1 MLDTVLRLVGPRG
14 RALAFSAAIAA
25 SLAACDTAP
34 PEPSR
39 DPALAGAALNTSAPD
54 PDAPLPEPDAKLLAP
69 EKATEQ
75 APATFKAKFHTTQ
88 GDFVLEA
95 HREWSPLGVDRLY
108 NLVKIGFF
116 SDVAFFRAVE
126 GFVAQFGI
134 HGHPKV
140 SAVWQ
145 KANIQDEPVKEGNKR
160 GRLVFAKAGPNTRST
175 QFFLNL
181 NDNKSLDAMGF
192 AALAEVV
199 EGMSVVDSLYKGY
212 GEAPSRHQGTIGK
225 QGNSFLR
232 KEFPKLDYI
241 TSAEIVP

>member
-1 MLDTVLRLVGPRG
+1 MLDTRFTLVDPRG
-14 RALAFSAAIAA
+14 RALAFSAAIVTA
-25 SLAACDTAP
+25 LAACDTAP

-39 DPALAGAALNTSAPD
+39 DPALAAVGDQSAPD

-75 APATFKAKFHTTQ
+75 APAAFKAKFHTTK

-145 KANIQDEPVKEGNKR
+145 KANIQDEPVKEGNTR

-192 AALAEVV
+192 AAIAEVV
-199 EGMSVVDSLYKGY
+199 EGMSVVDALYKGY

-225 QGNSFLR
+225 KGNGFLR

-241 TSAEIVP
+241 TSAEIAP